1 MTMKSTQLILSSIF
15 FKRTEKK
22 KIKTEYVENR
32 SYSISK
38 FLIQPVSRIS
48 IYFPPWVCKKRMKN
62 NALGHIPTSGNAA
75 WQDMHIYIFT
85 KYQQYDY
92 TNCHSHHE
100 KMSSYFT
107 INTLF
112 GPSNFHQKHEC
123 NRGEGCQHLASP
135 QLLGNLRIF
144 SCLLTFQLPVP
155 LNHLFTFTIFFLP
168 LCLVTQSCP
177 TVCDP
182 TECSSPGS
190 SVHGI
195 LQARIL
201 EWVVTSFSRGTS

>member
-1 MTMKSTQLILSSIF
+1 MILSSIF

-38 FLIQPVSRIS
+38 ILIQPVSHIS

-62 NALGHIPTSGNAA
+62 NALGHINAA

-85 KYQQYDY
+85 KYQQHDY

-107 INTLF
+107 IINTLF

-123 NRGEGCQHLASP
+123 NREEGCQHLAFP
-135 QLLGNLRIF
+135 QLLRNLRIF
-144 SCLLTFQLPVP
+144 SCLLTFQDPVP

-177 TVCDP
+177 PVCATD
-182 TECSSPGS
+182 CSSPGS
-190 SVHGI
+190 SVQGI

-201 EWVVTSFSRGTS
+201 EWVVISFSRGTS